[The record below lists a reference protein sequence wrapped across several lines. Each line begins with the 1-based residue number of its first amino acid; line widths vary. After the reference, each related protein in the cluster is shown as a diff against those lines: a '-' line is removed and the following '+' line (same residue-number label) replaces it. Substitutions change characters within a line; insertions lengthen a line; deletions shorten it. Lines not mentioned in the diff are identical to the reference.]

1 MRTTLL
7 ILTIG
12 LVSTISLRADTYPRQ
27 PGVDAIHYVFRLTI
41 TDANNEI
48 AGESTATV
56 KFVTAGVKE
65 FVLDLTSASAG
76 KGMTV
81 SSVTCNG
88 QPVQFS
94 HSADQLHIPLAQPPK
109 PGDELQC
116 TTSYRGIPAGGLR
129 LIDNIHGERT
139 ACSARTGP
147 TTRGSGC
154 R

>member
-1 MRTTLL
+1 MRKTFL
-7 ILTIG
+7 ILTLG
-12 LVSTISLRADTYPRQ
+12 LLSASASLRADTYPRQ

-56 KFVTAGVKE
+56 KFVTASLKE
-65 FVLDLTSASAG
+65 FVLDLTSVSAG

-94 HSADQLHIPLAQPPK
+94 HSAVSCNSARATVQAGRRAAVHDQL
-109 PGDELQC
+109 PGN
-116 TTSYRGIPAGGLR
+116 PAV
-129 LIDNIHGERT
+129 
-139 ACSARTGP
+139 A
-147 TTRGSGC
+147 SG
-154 R
+154 